1 MIIRRQRQR
10 AIVRVLR
17 FIKYRILHVD
27 DSPHSIALGM
37 ALGILVAYM
46 PPLGFHIILVTL
58 LSFIFKANKFVSLIS
73 IWICNPF
80 TYVLIYYPNCLVGS
94 TLLNIFGFSRSAELE
109 EAMQTFTQSL
119 SFSHFITNF
128 YKPDFW
134 SGLGPFLAQIGL
146 EMFVGGLLI
155 GGVMAAA
162 GYVIT
167 RKVVIWYRIHHPLP
181 VKNTESESDQ
191 DITSIQ
197 R

>member
-1 MIIRRQRQR
+1 MITRRQRQR
-10 AIVRVLR
+10 ARVRVLR

-46 PPLGFHIILVTL
+46 PPFGFHIALVML
-58 LSFIFKANKFVSLIS
+58 LSFVFRANKFVSLIS
-73 IWICNPF
+73 VSICNPF
-80 TYVLIYYPNCLVGS
+80 TYVIIFYPNYRVGGA
-94 TLLNIFGFSRSAELE
+94 LLGMFGFSRSVELE
-109 EAMQTFTQSL
+109 DAMQTFSQSL

-128 YKPDFW
+128 YKLEFW
-134 SGLGPFLAQIGL
+134 SSLGSFLAQIGW
-146 EMFVGGLLI
+146 EMFIGGLVI
-155 GGVMAAA
+155 GGILAVA

-167 RKVVIWYRIHHPLP
+167 KKAVILHRIRHPLP
-181 VKNTESESDQ
+181 VKDAQVASDQ

>member
-1 MIIRRQRQR
+1 MITKRQIQR
-10 AIVRVLR
+10 ARVRVLR
-17 FIKYRILHVD
+17 FVKYRILHVD

-37 ALGILVAYM
+37 ALGIMVAYM

-58 LSFIFKANKFVSLIS
+58 LSFVFRANKFIAFIS
-73 IWICNPF
+73 IWISNPF
-80 TYVLIYYPNCLVGS
+80 TYVLIYYPNCRVGRA
-94 TLLNIFGFSRSAELE
+94 LLDIFGFSRSVELE
-109 EAMQTFTQSL
+109 DAMQTFSQSL

-128 YKPDFW
+128 YKPEFW

-146 EMFVGGLLI
+146 EMFVGGLLV
-155 GGVMAAA
+155 GGIMAAA

-167 RKVVIWYRIHHPLP
+167 KKVVIWYRIHHPLP
-181 VKNTESESDQ
+181 VEDAQIVSDQ